1 MPVPAAAGESAQPP
15 GPLAREHRRTTL
27 SVVAFI
33 TLVAFESMAVATA
46 MPVAASALGGV
57 RSYGLAFSSFLTASL
72 LGTVVAGPWGDA
84 SGPRAPLAAGAAL
97 FAAGQLTCA
106 LAPTFTVLLLG
117 RLLAGAGG
125 GLVVV
130 ALYVVVGAAFSDAL
144 RPKVFGYM
152 SAAWVLPSIVGPTLA
167 GWMAAAISW
176 RSVFGVVVPL
186 AVLVA
191 LVILPR
197 VPATGT
203 GSFEVTAR
211 RRVVRGALLAV
222 GAGALQV
229 GAERLADG
237 GAWPVVLTAAGA
249 ALVVGALPGLLP
261 RGTLRAARGLPS
273 VVGVRGL
280 YTAAF
285 FGTESFVP
293 LFLVTERGL
302 SPAEAGLA
310 LTGGALGWFA
320 GTSIQTRDLGRL
332 PRHLLL
338 VVGGVVIALGIAVLV
353 AVVVAGVSGWF
364 VLLVWLLA
372 GCGMG
377 IGMATSSVLTLRM
390 APAAERGVASSALQL
405 SDNLGGVLGI
415 AVVGAVF
422 AALHTPGGG
431 QDDLFAG
438 MFASLCAVAVV
449 AALVGTRARA
459 PRRSEPSASASA
471 TVLRP

>member
-1 MPVPAAAGESAQPP
+1 MTVPAPAGEAGQPP
-15 GPLAREHRRTTL
+15 GPLSRQHRRTTL

-46 MPVAASALGGV
+46 MPVAASDLGGV

-84 SGPRAPLAAGAAL
+84 RGPRAPLAAGAAL
-97 FAAGQLTCA
+97 FTAGQLTCA
-106 LAPTFTVLLLG
+106 LAPTFSLLLLG

-152 SAAWVLPSIVGPTLA
+152 SAAWVLPAIVGPTLA
-167 GWMAAAISW
+167 GWMADAISW

-186 AVLVA
+186 GVAVA
-191 LVILPR
+191 AVILPR
-197 VPATGT
+197 VPAKGT
-203 GSFEVTAR
+203 GSFEATAR
-211 RRVVRGALLAV
+211 RRVLRGALLAV

-229 GAERLADG
+229 GAESLSDG
-237 GAWPVVLTAAGA
+237 GAWPVVLTVAGA
-249 ALVVGALPGLLP
+249 TLVVAALPGLLP

-273 VVGVRGL
+273 VIGVRGL

-302 SPAEAGLA
+302 APAEAGLA
-310 LTGGALGWFA
+310 LTGGAIGWFA
-320 GTSIQTRDLGRL
+320 GTSIQTRDLTRM

-338 VVGGVVIALGIAVLV
+338 VAGGAVIALGIGVLV
-353 AVVVAGVSGWF
+353 AVVLSGISGWF
-364 VLLVWLLA
+364 VLLVWLIA

-377 IGMATSSVLTLRM
+377 IGMATTSVLTLRM
-390 APAAERGVASSALQL
+390 APPEERGLASSALQL

-422 AALHTPGGG
+422 AALHTGAGG

-438 MFASLCAVAVV
+438 MFAGLLLVAVL
-449 AALVGTRARA
+449 AAVVGSRGRA
-459 PRRSEPSASASA
+459 PRRSEPAPATSA

>member
-1 MPVPAAAGESAQPP
+1 MSVPAAAGESAQPP

-46 MPVAASALGGV
+46 MPVAAAALGGV

-84 SGPRAPLAAGAAL
+84 RGPRAPLAAGAAL
-97 FAAGQLTCA
+97 FTAGQLTCA

-152 SAAWVLPSIVGPTLA
+152 SAAWVLPAVVGPALA
-167 GWMAAAISW
+167 GRMTLSLGW

-186 AVLVA
+186 AVVVA

-197 VPATGT
+197 VPASGT
-203 GSFEVTAR
+203 GSFEATAR
-211 RRVVRGALLAV
+211 RRVLRGALLAV

-229 GAERLADG
+229 GAERLRDG
-237 GAWPVVLTAAGA
+237 GAWSVVLTAAGA
-249 ALVVGALPGLLP
+249 AILLAALPGLLP

-273 VVGVRGL
+273 VIGVRGL

-285 FGTESFVP
+285 FSAESFVP

-302 SPAEAGLA
+302 APDQAGLA

-320 GTSIQTRDLGRL
+320 GTSIQTRDLPRV

-338 VVGGVVIALGIAVLV
+338 VVGAAVIACGIGLLVGVVVSGA
-353 AVVVAGVSGWF
+353 SGWF
-364 VLLVWLLA
+364 VLLVWLVA

-377 IGMATSSVLTLRM
+377 IGMATTSVLTLRM

-405 SDNLGGVLGI
+405 SDNLGGVLGL

-422 AALHTPGGG
+422 AALHRPGGG
-431 QDDLFAG
+431 QDGLFAG
-438 MFASLCAVAVV
+438 MFAGLVLVAVAAGVV
-449 AALVGTRARA
+449 GARGRP
-459 PRRSEPSASASA
+459 PRRCDPAAAASA
-471 TVLRP
+471 TVLGP